1 MPGFDTHL
9 LLTQERT
16 PQHTDTLAD
25 HADVKLVLPLE
36 PVDDFLE
43 CRVARELEAIPERPL
58 DLSILALLG
67 SDRLREA
74 KEGQGKIHKAVLVGF
89 ECLLSID
96 DLRGFACS

>member
-1 MPGFDTHL
+1 MSRLPTYL
-9 LLTQERT
+9 LLADERA
-16 PQHTDTLAD
+16 PEHAHALAD
-25 HADVKLVLPLE
+25 HTDVELVLLLE
-36 PVDDFLE
+36 PVDNLLE
-43 CRVARELEAIPERPL
+43 RGVPRELEAVPERPL